1 VSCKSLRL
9 GVIYFCGRYRQ
20 ECVRRGLG
28 SPSWREHVVRQR
40 VPTPSFF
47 ERRVSQTSG
56 DGARAWIDLN
66 SKADSITLPSCMCAS
81 SKFCPFLPHAK
92 DGYSRTLGHVKKQ
105 CFTENMLRWRA
116 GEKAAV
122 EDSTADLPL
131 SQGLLP
137 QQRPERCNICQCHR
151 VYF

>member
-1 VSCKSLRL
+1 MAGDSDNRHGGNTLLDK
-9 GVIYFCGRYRQ
+9 
-20 ECVRRGLG
+20 G
-28 SPSWREHVVRQR
+28 SPHHLL
-40 VPTPSFF
+40 F
-47 ERRVSQTSG
+47 ERRVSQTFWRCGRVPGS
-56 DGARAWIDLN
+56 DLN
-66 SKADSITLPSCMCAS
+66 SKVDSITLPSCMCAS

-122 EDSTADLPL
+122 EDSTADLSL

-137 QQRPERCNICQCHR
+137 QQ
-151 VYF
+151 